1 VQLIAD
7 PLGGDQEGDMHTDD
21 EQRLIEKLR
30 KIEALFARSSS
41 PGERVAAEHAAE
53 RIRQRLIQLEKV
65 EQPIE
70 FRFSLPD
77 TWSRSLF
84 VALLRRYGVEPYRY
98 RGQRRTTV
106 MARVTRTFATEVLW
120 PEFQQLNQTLRDHLE
135 SVTHRVIRQAIH
147 GSDSDVVEK
156 PGSEPRTVHRQS
168 VLGAE

>member
-1 VQLIAD
+1 
-7 PLGGDQEGDMHTDD
+7 MHTDE

-30 KIEALFARSSS
+30 KIEGLFARPST
-41 PGERVAAEHAAE
+41 PGERVAAENAAE
-53 RIRQRLIQLEKV
+53 RIRQRIRHLEGV
-65 EQPIE
+65 ERAIE

-84 VALLRRYGVEPYRY
+84 VALLRRYGLEPYRY

-106 MARVTRTFATEVLW
+106 MTRVTRTFAVEVLW

-147 GSDSDVVEK
+147 GDDAEAHERQ
-156 PGSEPRTVHRQS
+156 GDEPRMASQGQ
-168 VLGAE
+168 VLDEHDMRRDAR

>member
-1 VQLIAD
+1 MRSD
-7 PLGGDQEGDMHTDD
+7 E

-30 KIEALFARSSS
+30 KIEGLFARPST

-53 RIRQRLIQLEKV
+53 RIRQRLRQLEQV
-65 EQPIE
+65 ERPTE

-106 MARVTRTFATEVLW
+106 MARVTPTFATEVLW
-120 PEFQQLNQTLRDHLE
+120 PEFQQLHQTLRDHLE
-135 SVTHRVIRQAIH
+135 SVTHRIIREAIH
-147 GSDSDVVEK
+147 GNDAEVLEK
-156 PGSEPRTVHRQS
+156 PGAEPRTVHRQS
-168 VLGAE
+168 SLTSG

>member
-1 VQLIAD
+1 
-7 PLGGDQEGDMHTDD
+7 MHTDE

-30 KIEALFARSSS
+30 KIETLFARPST
-41 PGERVAAEHAAE
+41 PGERIAAENAAE
-53 RIRQRLIQLEKV
+53 RIRQRLQNLEKV
-65 EQPIE
+65 ERPIE

-120 PEFQQLNQTLRDHLE
+120 PEFQQLNETLRDHLE

-147 GSDSDVVEK
+147 GNDAEVNERQ
-156 PGSEPRTVHRQS
+156 GREPRTVSQQLR
-168 VLGAE
+168 VE